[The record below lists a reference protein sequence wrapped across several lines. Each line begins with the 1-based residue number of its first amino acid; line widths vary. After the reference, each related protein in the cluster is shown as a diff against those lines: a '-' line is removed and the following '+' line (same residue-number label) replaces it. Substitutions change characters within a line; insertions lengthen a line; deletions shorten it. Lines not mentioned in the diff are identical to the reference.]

1 MAAAWSS
8 GIGFELR
15 YWDHW
20 LASRGGT
27 DSRLPGTAVSTRD
40 FLRRLNASTP
50 FSFENR
56 LARHVARR
64 PPREVRAQTH
74 FRVLD
79 VGSGPV
85 PGAGYRMTRPGW
97 SMELFA
103 SDALAKPYD
112 QLLAKHGVVPPLR
125 VTQLRCEE
133 LTERYN
139 EDYFDMVLSV
149 NALDHA
155 RDPVQCVRQMATVA
169 KPGGLIFVMVHPNEA
184 LHADEN
190 ERGFH
195 NWNLANVDGRL
206 VLHGASL
213 ARDVDLQHEVHDL
226 VVRQTCDFGSRVS
239 DKLKLGASATEG
251 SPLHGRL
258 SPTDRFGVHQ
268 WDAGGR
274 IMCELHKRWN
284 ASWHA
289 SFRGLRRGREGA

>member
-1 MAAAWSS
+1 MFSKGSW
-8 GIGFELR
+8 GMKLR
-15 YWDHW
+15 EEIVR
-20 LASRGGT
+20 ATRSCVVART
-27 DSRLPGTAVSTRD
+27 SPPPRNNMSRLCASFD
-40 FLRRLNASTP
+40 LRCI
-50 FSFENR
+50 
-56 LARHVARR
+56 
-64 PPREVRAQTH
+64 AQMETH

-226 VVRQTCDFGSRVS
+226 VVRQTCDAGSRVS
-239 DKLKLGASATEG
+239 DKLQLGASATEG

-258 SPTDRFGVHQ
+258 SPPTASASTSGTPAATSCASSQ
-268 WDAGGR
+268 
-274 IMCELHKRWN
+274 RWN

-289 SFRGLRRGREGA
+289 SLRGLRRET

>member
-1 MAAAWSS
+1 MAAEAAWSS

-27 DSRLPGTAVSTRD
+27 DSRLPGPAVSTSD
-40 FLRRLNASTP
+40 FLRRPNASTP

-125 VTQLRCEE
+125 
-133 LTERYN
+133 
-139 EDYFDMVLSV
+139 
-149 NALDHA
+149 AGA
-155 RDPVQCVRQMATVA
+155 PVQAGPPRAVPGQVLVRRV
-169 KPGGLIFVMVHPNEA
+169 P
-184 LHADEN
+184 
-190 ERGFH
+190 ERPP
-195 NWNLANVDGRL
+195 L
-206 VLHGASL
+206 VPP
-213 ARDVDLQHEVHDL
+213 RP
-226 VVRQTCDFGSRVS
+226 R
-239 DKLKLGASATEG
+239 
-251 SPLHGRL
+251 
-258 SPTDRFGVHQ
+258 
-268 WDAGGR
+268 
-274 IMCELHKRWN
+274 
-284 ASWHA
+284 
-289 SFRGLRRGREGA
+289 